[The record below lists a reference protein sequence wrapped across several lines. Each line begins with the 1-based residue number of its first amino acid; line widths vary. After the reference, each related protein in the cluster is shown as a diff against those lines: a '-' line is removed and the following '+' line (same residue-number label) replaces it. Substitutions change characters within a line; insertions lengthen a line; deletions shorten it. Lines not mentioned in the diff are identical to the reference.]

1 MGFFHVVVWYR
12 HPSPVETYN
21 DARIGLTVIFPF
33 RNKRF
38 PSEFLAALWTA
49 SRATWAVYAVIWL
62 TARYSPAIVNS
73 E

>member
-12 HPSPVETYN
+12 PPSPVETYN

-38 PSEFLAALWTA
+38 PSEFLAAFGRPHGRRGPSMLL
-49 SRATWAVYAVIWL
+49 YG
-62 TARYSPAIVNS
+62 
-73 E
+73 